1 MSRAGG
7 QRLQEGSASASERL
21 ESASGGE
28 PWSAAPPVAS
38 RPVPV
43 PVPAHGRAHSH
54 GERAHL
60 EASRAAAVAATAA
73 GAASPGAREAP
84 FSGAARACSRAVR
97 PRPLLSW
104 TLSSRCNPLLRRDE
118 ARRGEATLR
127 LQAHGAPASAPS
139 RGDHARRVQ
148 PGAEGGCRGRRSG
161 QPGRPGTTF
170 YIWPLGPAR
179 RGRRCWRRD
188 TLRSPGRP
196 RGQGEGPAGQC
207 TWGSS
212 PRPSACAPRPAT
224 GPQRP
229 ILPAAASPP
238 GPCSL
243 LRAS

>member
-1 MSRAGG
+1 MVSGSRG
-7 QRLQEGSASASERL
+7 
-21 ESASGGE
+21 
-28 PWSAAPPVAS
+28 
-38 RPVPV
+38 
-43 PVPAHGRAHSH
+43 
-54 GERAHL
+54 
-60 EASRAAAVAATAA
+60 T
-73 GAASPGAREAP
+73 
-84 FSGAARACSRAVR
+84 R
-97 PRPLLSW
+97 PRPRSARRAHPER
-104 TLSSRCNPLLRRDE
+104 TLAGRTTRGIPARPPPRARPRTLAWEARPPGTEPSGGSSSNSSRGSIPGRTGGAIQRGCAGMLPGCSPAPAAPAAPAALLDPQLLLQPAAPAWRGDAPL
-118 ARRGEATLR
+118 A
-127 LQAHGAPASAPS
+127 GAPSPASAPG

-161 QPGRPGTTF
+161 QPGQPGTTF

-229 ILPAAASPP
+229 ILLAAASPP
-238 GPCSL
+238 GPFSL

>member
-1 MSRAGG
+1 MDSGSRETRPRSRSAG
-7 QRLQEGSASASERL
+7 RPHPERIL
-21 ESASGGE
+21 TGRTTRGI
-28 PWSAAPPVAS
+28 
-38 RPVPV
+38 
-43 PVPAHGRAHSH
+43 PA
-54 GERAHL
+54 
-60 EASRAAAVAATAA
+60 
-73 GAASPGAREAP
+73 
-84 FSGAARACSRAVR
+84 R
-97 PRPLLSW
+97 PRPRAGSR
-104 TLSSRCNPLLRRDE
+104 TLAWGARPPGTKPSGGSRSNSSRGSIPGRTGGAIQRGCAGMLPGGSPAPAAPAALLDPQLLLQPTAPAWRGDAPLAG
-118 ARRGEATLR
+118 ARS
-127 LQAHGAPASAPS
+127 PASAPG

-161 QPGRPGTTF
+161 QSGRPRTTF

-229 ILPAAASPP
+229 ILLAAASPP
-238 GPCSL
+238 GPFSL

>member
-1 MSRAGG
+1 MVSGSR
-7 QRLQEGSASASERL
+7 E
-21 ESASGGE
+21 
-28 PWSAAPPVAS
+28 
-38 RPVPV
+38 
-43 PVPAHGRAHSH
+43 
-54 GERAHL
+54 
-60 EASRAAAVAATAA
+60 T
-73 GAASPGAREAP
+73 
-84 FSGAARACSRAVR
+84 R
-97 PRPLLSW
+97 PRPRSAPRAHPER
-104 TLSSRCNPLLRRDE
+104 TLASPTTRGIPARPPPRARSRTLAWEARPPGTEPSGGSSSNSSRGSIPGRTGGAIQRGCAGMLPGCSPAPAAPAALLDPQLLLQPAAPAWEGDAPLAG
-118 ARRGEATLR
+118 ARS
-127 LQAHGAPASAPS
+127 PASAPG

-229 ILPAAASPP
+229 ILLAAASPP
-238 GPCSL
+238 GPFSL